1 MDQTSQVTG
10 RPYSEQNENGYVI
23 REFSQDTPSF
33 ELVWHRDKENRIVQA
48 LHNTDWKF
56 QLDNDIPRDLTEN
69 ELFIPK
75 ETYDRLIKGTG
86 NLKVKILKLWSVT
99 VKFVTAEH
107 LATVLAVIASY
118 GKVSFK

>member
-1 MDQTSQVTG
+1 VDQTSQDTG

-23 REFSQDTPSF
+23 REFSHDTPSF
-33 ELVWHRDKENRIVQA
+33 ELVWHRDKEDRIVQA

-75 ETYDRLIKGTG
+75 ETYHRLIKGTG
-86 NLKVKILKLWSVT
+86 NLKVKIFKL
-99 VKFVTAEH
+99 
-107 LATVLAVIASY
+107 
-118 GKVSFK
+118 